1 MAEALLVLE
10 DRVQSEWIDYNRHMR
25 DGYFAV
31 VFSSA
36 TDSLMDYLGI
46 DAAYREATKG
56 TLYTLEMQL
65 RFLREIHEGEAFT
78 VAAQLLDADAKRIH
92 VFLRMQVRETGAL
105 VGTCENILLHVDQA
119 AGPASAPFP
128 DDIAARIQVL
138 LGEHKEL
145 AFPEAASQPMS
156 LAKKKP
162 ASG

>member
-56 TLYTLEMQL
+56 TLYSLEMQL
-65 RFLREIHEGEAFT
+65 RFLHEISEDEAFT
-78 VAAQLLDADAKRIH
+78 VTAQLLDADAKRIY
-92 VFLRMQVRETGAL
+92 VFLRMLARDVGAL
-105 VGTCENILLHVDQA
+105 VATCENILLHVDQA

-128 DDIAARIQVL
+128 DDIAARVQAL
-138 LGEHKEL
+138 LGEHKAL
-145 AFPEAASQPMS
+145 GFPEEASRPMS
-156 LAKKKP
+156 LAKRKP
-162 ASG
+162 ATG

>member
-25 DGYFAV
+25 DGYYAV

-46 DAAYREATKG
+46 NEAYREATKG
-56 TLYTLEMQL
+56 TLYSLEMQL
-65 RFLREIHEGEAFT
+65 RFLREIAEGEAFT
-78 VAAQLLDADAKRIH
+78 VTAQLLDADAKRIH
-92 VFLRMQVRETGAL
+92 TFLRMHARDTGAL

-128 DDIAARIQVL
+128 DDIAARVQVL
-138 LGEHKEL
+138 LGEHKAL
-145 AFPEAASQPMS
+145 GFPEAASRPMS
-156 LAKKKP
+156 LARKKP
-162 ASG
+162 APG

>member
-56 TLYTLEMQL
+56 TLYSLEMQL
-65 RFLREIHEGEAFT
+65 RFLHEISEDEAFT
-78 VAAQLLDADAKRIH
+78 VTAQLLDADAKRIY
-92 VFLRMQVRETGAL
+92 VFLRMLARDAGAL
-105 VGTCENILLHVDQA
+105 VATCEYILLHVDQA

-128 DDIAARIQVL
+128 DDISARVQVL
-138 LGEHKEL
+138 LGEHKTL
-145 AFPEAASQPMS
+145 GFPEEASRPMS